1 MKLNDLTKLFENFNH
16 LKILVIG
23 DVMIDAY
30 IWGKVERISPE
41 APVPIL
47 SKSKKENRLGG
58 AANVALNI
66 QSLGAT
72 PILCSVIGNDAKAT
86 IFMDLLQNLNMPQ
99 NGIIKEDTRI
109 TTVKTR
115 VIADKQ
121 HLIRVDEEDDSA
133 INYKLEKRFSEH
145 IHQIIETE
153 KVDAIIFEDYD
164 KGIITKKIIENTVDI
179 AIKKNIPTLV
189 DPKKRNFLSYNN
201 VTVFKPNFKE
211 FSEGLSLHIEKNN
224 IEALQNSAT
233 YFRERFDIKHLLL
246 TLSEYG
252 IFIAS
257 PKESHLLPTNVRE
270 VTDVSGAGDTVI
282 SVASLCLASGCTP
295 LQMAAIANLAGGIVC
310 ERVGVVP
317 VDKNRLLEEAMI
329 FFEKNKF

>member
-1 MKLNDLTKLFENFNH
+1 VKLNDLTKLFENFNH

-133 INYKLEKRFSEH
+133 INYKLETRFSEH
-145 IHQIIETE
+145 IHQIIEKE

>member
-1 MKLNDLTKLFENFNH
+1 
-16 LKILVIG
+16 
-23 DVMIDAY
+23 MIDAY

-133 INYKLEKRFSEH
+133 INYKLETRFSEH
-145 IHQIIETE
+145 IHQIIEKE

-317 VDKNRLLEEAMI
+317 VDKNRLLEEAII